1 MLRPEFDRAQVLREI
16 LRACRNGGTISVPGA
31 YVGWVDKLPVGS
43 LMNRSLTI
51 RTRQTHVQ
59 HYLKP
64 LLEHRRRGDYHPE
77 RLITHRRPLDDAPR
91 AYARYSLTPHPPPFI
106 AADGVYVYR
115 K

>member
-77 RLITHRRPLDDAPR
+77 RLITHRLPLDDAPR
-91 AYARYSLTPHPPPFI
+91 AYRMFRDK
-106 AADGVYVYR
+106 ADACIKVLL
-115 K
+115 KP